1 MGEIMNLTNDE
12 LATVEGLI
20 ISGQKYFGPAT
31 MSATDQMM
39 DAMMNQANMV
49 QAVHEAADRQNMI
62 NNAMDHAM
70 HEVAVAEHAQA
81 EHAQAEHAQA
91 EHAQAEHADHAHDL
105 AEADHAAVVGYR
117 HNPDDITPNKQMFA
131 TDSISGEFSFEK
143 ILEVLSK
150 R

>member
-1 MGEIMNLTNDE
+1 MNLTNDE
-12 LATVEGLI
+12 LATVEALI
-20 ISGQKYFGPAT
+20 ASGEKYFGPAT
-31 MSATDQMM
+31 MSVTDQMM

-70 HEVAVAEHAQA
+70 HEIAQA
-81 EHAQAEHAQA
+81 EHAHAEHAQA

-105 AEADHAAVVGYR
+105 AEADHNAVVAYR
-117 HNPDDITPNKQMFA
+117 HNADGITANKPMIVA
-131 TDSISGEFSFEK
+131 ELNRREISFNE
-143 ILEVLSK
+143 ILAALSE

>member
-1 MGEIMNLTNDE
+1 MNLTNDE
-12 LATVEGLI
+12 LAIVEGLI
-20 ISGQKYFGPAT
+20 ASGEKYFGPAT

-70 HEVAVAEHAQA
+70 HEVA
-81 EHAQAEHAQA
+81 QA

-105 AEADHAAVVGYR
+105 AEADHAAVVAYR
-117 HNPDDITPNKQMFA
+117 HNADGITANKKTFA
-131 TDSISGEFSFEK
+131 AASPSAEISFEG
-143 ILEVLSK
+143 ILEVLNK